1 VFVGALSH
9 VFQGTLCE
17 TSEMICVALVE
28 SIPLVYSSIE
38 EHQKGDYVCKE
49 LSQNL

>member
-17 TSEMICVALVE
+17 SPEMTCVALLE
-28 SIPLVYSSIE
+28 SMPLVYSSIE
-38 EHQKGDYVCKE
+38 EHQIGDSFCKE
-49 LSQNL
+49 ISQNL